1 MIDIKYYRKLKNV
14 TRMSGAFIH
23 QSYNLLEHQYMVG
36 MLFQRFAK
44 LDNVPYDINDLNIVL
59 HHDIVETVT
68 GDLSWVVKNFNQVT
82 KASWATIEEEL
93 VHKYF
98 QLEKYSD
105 ENIRKGLT
113 ELQFLLFKACD
124 ILDLFIFIHEEI
136 KLGNRSDEIIEA
148 YNNCLKIFDDINIKN
163 NFPHLKKAAD
173 EFKCL

>member
-14 TRMSGAFIH
+14 TRMPGAFIH

-36 MLFQRFAK
+36 MLFQKFAK
-44 LDNVPYDINDLNIVL
+44 LDNVSYDINDLNIVL

-82 KASWATIEEEL
+82 KNCWATIEEE
-93 VHKYF
+93 VTYKHF
-98 QLEKYSD
+98 QLQQFSD
-105 ENIRKGLT
+105 EKIKFGLT
-113 ELQFLLFKACD
+113 ELQYLLFKSCD
-124 ILDLFIFIHEEI
+124 VLDLFIFIYEEI
-136 KLGNRSDEIIEA
+136 KLGNRSDEIIDV

-163 NFPHLKKAAD
+163 NFPHLKKAVD